1 MRYNKTP
8 LLNFGMQ
15 YGTSEFLP
23 KIRKAIESGQI
34 RYEVHILSGKERL
47 DTIAAQYY
55 GDSFKYDILAA
66 ASNIGNPLQVP
77 PGTTILIPN
86 LEDIDLIT

>member
-1 MRYNKTP
+1 MRYNKTQ

-15 YGTSEFLP
+15 YGTSEFIP
-23 KIRKAIESGQI
+23 NIRKAIESGQI

-55 GDSFKYDILAA
+55 GDAFKYDILAA
-66 ASNIGNPLQVP
+66 ASNIGNPLQVS
-77 PGTTILIPN
+77 PGTIVLIPN
-86 LEDIDLIT
+86 LEDINLIT